1 MKNAIKKI
9 FIGVIATMFA
19 CIVLTANA
27 ASNNFTPP
35 VLSDAGVWATEENLD
50 SVRSGITSG
59 ALAFGNP
66 TKLVDD
72 YVPAEAKVGL
82 AFMNSLSHVAIS
94 LQRTLSPFIL
104 GFILIMFIFWFC
116 FEIYNSING
125 DNNVNKLLSSL
136 AKKTAIVIIWL
147 IILQA
152 GPVELFS
159 TLISPIMSIGTTLS
173 DVILEVSTS
182 VAGIAL
188 PDTCTAIHT
197 YATAN
202 ITNTNILSPDMA
214 ANILCVPTRLS
225 GFCYT
230 MVAAGW
236 ELIAGE
242 SNGIGNAITDTLTG
256 IALIIIFIY
265 VAWKFAFV
273 ALGVV
278 LDLFLGIIMLP
289 FTALAETIGT
299 TSLNY
304 IPGQVYNAFTKVFKP
319 ESLQDQIN
327 RLVNALMYFV
337 SLSIVI
343 GFCTALVSAVFI
355 RTNNGTISLEQPGFW
370 ISVTVAL
377 LVYHFATKSE
387 EIAKNLGGQINDSM
401 GTALRQYTQNV
412 AKGTWKTGKEFWKFV
427 RGK

>member
-1 MKNAIKKI
+1 
-9 FIGVIATMFA
+9 
-19 CIVLTANA
+19 
-27 ASNNFTPP
+27 
-35 VLSDAGVWATEENLD
+35 
-50 SVRSGITSG
+50 
-59 ALAFGNP
+59 
-66 TKLVDD
+66 
-72 YVPAEAKVGL
+72 
-82 AFMNSLSHVAIS
+82 MNSLSHVAIS

-104 GFILIMFIFWFC
+104 AFILIMFAFWFC

-256 IALIIIFIY
+256 LALIIIFIY

-343 GFCTALVSAVFI
+343 GFCTALVSVVFI
-355 RTNNGTISLEQPGFW
+355 RANNGTISLESPGFW

-377 LVYHFATKSE
+377 LIYHFATKSE
-387 EIAKNLGGQINDSM
+387 EIAKNLGGQIDDSM

-412 AKGTWKTGKEFWKFV
+412 AKGTWKTGKDFWKFV